1 MVAHPRRPT
10 PPTKGIGMPSRSPAS
25 LGGIL
30 FFMLEMM
37 RATLQQEAEEI
48 LRVCTRLDESFET
61 AGCWILACSGR
72 VVTCG
77 IGKAGDIAKKASST
91 FSSTGTRSLFLH
103 PADAVHGDLGMVS
116 KDDLVLLYTNSG
128 ETEEILRIIPPI
140 REIGA
145 KRILITGRP
154 KSTAA
159 LHCDLVLDVSVSREA
174 CPLNL
179 APTTSTTVM
188 LAVSDALA
196 LAVMRA
202 RDFSKD
208 DFAVYHPSGALGKR
222 LLLRVR
228 DVMRKDDEVAY
239 VERDTPFLEILRRIT
254 KAGAGAAIV
263 VDSEMN
269 LQGLITDGDVRRR
282 LQDVGEKAFN
292 LRAEDLM
299 TNKPQT
305 MDADLLAADAL
316 EIFEKF
322 PKKIGEVPVLEQ
334 GKVCGLVMLKDI
346 IRLGINV
353 ET

>member
-1 MVAHPRRPT
+1 
-10 PPTKGIGMPSRSPAS
+10 MPSRSPAS

-61 AGCWILACSGR
+61 AGCWILECSGR

-116 KDDLVLLYTNSG
+116 NDDLVLLYTNSG

-208 DFAVYHPSGALGKR
+208 DFAIYHPSGALGKR

-239 VERDTPFLEILRRIT
+239 VERGTPFLEILRRIT

-292 LRAEDLM
+292 LHAEDLM

-305 MDADLLAADAL
+305 LDADLLAADAL

-322 PKKIGEVPVLEQ
+322 PKKIGEVPVLDQE
-334 GKVCGLVMLKDI
+334 KVCGLIMLKDI

-353 ET
+353 EP